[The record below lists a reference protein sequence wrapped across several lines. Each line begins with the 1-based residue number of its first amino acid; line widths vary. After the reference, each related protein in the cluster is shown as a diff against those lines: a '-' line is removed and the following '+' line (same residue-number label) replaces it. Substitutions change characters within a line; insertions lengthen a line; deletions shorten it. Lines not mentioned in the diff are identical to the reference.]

1 MEAPSKNAAAA
12 EKNGAKINPKLVK
25 AAPSHEVALKSETKR
40 KGYLLVT
47 MYRSGSTLT
56 GEMFNRNPDF
66 LYYFEPLAIFGN
78 NNAPLQKMKMLNE
91 TFHCKAPDASNYKKY
106 ANPKESTT
114 TNCLNEGVC
123 MYQLSTRFCKPPF
136 CWNPDAP
143 PTQCKKQCSSP
154 GADKAKMRHM
164 ERICKEEVNTVAIK
178 TIRFLDLKRL
188 HPFYADS
195 YPIDFKAV
203 LLVRDPRSMYHS
215 RKKIHL
221 GLLHGKPKDME
232 GYFQILEQ
240 ECELVAQ
247 NLDLLSNTR
256 TLESRKTFSLRYED
270 IARDPIKYSKAI
282 YNFLGEEF
290 NEDVSGFL
298 HDAIAPPKKKLD
310 QSKATYTTSRAINET
325 TILNGWRLDNMVT
338 QSELNRI
345 QLKCEKMMKFAGYLP
360 IKQEQKK
367 DLSFISVDVT
377 NRYGNL

>member
-1 MEAPSKNAAAA
+1 
-12 EKNGAKINPKLVK
+12 
-25 AAPSHEVALKSETKR
+25 
-40 KGYLLVT
+40 
-47 MYRSGSTLT
+47 
-56 GEMFNRNPDF
+56 
-66 LYYFEPLAIFGN
+66 
-78 NNAPLQKMKMLNE
+78 
-91 TFHCKAPDASNYKKY
+91 
-106 ANPKESTT
+106 
-114 TNCLNEGVC
+114 

-143 PTQCKKQCSSP
+143 ATQCKKQCSSP
-154 GADKAKMRHM
+154 GSDKAKLRHM

-188 HPFYADS
+188 HPFYAEN

-221 GLLHGKPKDME
+221 GLLHGKANEME
-232 GYFQILEQ
+232 GYMQILEQ

-247 NLDLLSNTR
+247 NLELLSNTR

-282 YNFLGEEF
+282 YSFLGEEF
-290 NEDVSGFL
+290 NEEVSGFL

-325 TILNGWRLDNMVT
+325 TILNGWRLDKMVSA
-338 QSELNRI
+338 SELNRI
-345 QLKCEKMMKFAGYLP
+345 QLKCA
-360 IKQEQKK
+360 
-367 DLSFISVDVT
+367 
-377 NRYGNL
+377 

>member
-1 MEAPSKNAAAA
+1 MEAPSKNAPR
-12 EKNGAKINPKLVK
+12 INPKLVK
-25 AAPSHEVALKSETKR
+25 TQAPSHEVALKPEAKR
-40 KGYLLVT
+40 KAYLLVT

-56 GEMFNRNPDF
+56 GEMFNRNPEF
-66 LYYFEPLAIFGN
+66 LYYF
-78 NNAPLQKMKMLNE
+78 
-91 TFHCKAPDASNYKKY
+91 
-106 ANPKESTT
+106 
-114 TNCLNEGVC
+114 EGVC

-143 PTQCKKQCSSP
+143 ATQCKKQCSSP
-154 GADKAKMRHM
+154 GSDKAKLRHM
-164 ERICKEEVNTVAIK
+164 ERICKEEVNSVAIK

-221 GLLHGKPKDME
+221 GLLHGNQKEME
-232 GYFQILEQ
+232 GYLQILEQ

-247 NLDLLSNTR
+247 NLELLSNTR
-256 TLESRKTFSLRYED
+256 TLESRKTFSIRYED

-310 QSKATYTTSRAINET
+310 QSKATYTTSRVNQRNDYLERMEARQ
-325 TILNGWRLDNMVT
+325 NGDA
-338 QSELNRI
+338 
-345 QLKCEKMMKFAGYLP
+345 F
-360 IKQEQKK
+360 
-367 DLSFISVDVT
+367 
-377 NRYGNL
+377 